1 MIESTIQEAEH
12 LINEI
17 YNWMNQ
23 HSEAGSKDP
32 SLFEDFNQICEDLKE
47 VSSEFKDKSNYISSK
62 TLNDNKNFQREID
75 NQNIEIDYGFKG
87 KSDEND
93 AKPKKW
99 F

>member
-1 MIESTIQEAEH
+1 MQDGIRRQEQMIESTIQEAEH

-47 VSSEFKDKSNYISSK
+47 VAMSSSLRY
-62 TLNDNKNFQREID
+62 
-75 NQNIEIDYGFKG
+75 
-87 KSDEND
+87 
-93 AKPKKW
+93 
-99 F
+99 